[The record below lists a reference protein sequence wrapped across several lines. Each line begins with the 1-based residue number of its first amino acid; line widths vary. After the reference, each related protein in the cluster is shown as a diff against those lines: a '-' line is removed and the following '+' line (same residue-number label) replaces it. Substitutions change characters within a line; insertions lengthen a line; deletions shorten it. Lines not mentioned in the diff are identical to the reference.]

1 MNMSNQRPQ
10 NSKKD
15 LLIKISGPDY
25 PGITARLMKVVSD
38 NNTPVLDIGQS
49 VTHGLLSLSFVL
61 QIDEQVR
68 SNDHVIK
75 ELLFEA
81 FNMGLTLDYKVLEQV
96 IKDESQAALEEEK
109 EDKFILNCV
118 APVVIT
124 PQFICDISTSLAS
137 HGVNILRIDKVSPAE
152 FTSLEILTAVKKS
165 TNNNLLKQEL
175 IGISNDHKID
185 IAFLRD
191 NVFRRSKRL
200 IAFDMDSTLIQAEVI
215 DELAKAHGVGP
226 EVEEITERAMN
237 GEIAF
242 NESLMLRV
250 SKLKGLEAKKMH
262 QILESLPLTQG
273 VEEFIRTIKK
283 LGYKVAIISGGFTY
297 FANALKEKLNLD
309 YAFANELEI
318 IDGKLTGN
326 IVGGIVNAE
335 QKALLLNL
343 IAQQEGISMEQVV
356 AIGDGANDLPMLSVA
371 GLGIAFHAKDIVKRK
386 AQNHMSHGPMTSI
399 LYFLG
404 IPGSLR

>member
-1 MNMSNQRPQ
+1 MQ
-10 NSKKD
+10 NKQTKKN

-25 PGITARLMKVVSD
+25 PGITARLMKVVSES
-38 NNTPVLDIGQS
+38 NCPVLDIGQS
-49 VTHGLLSLSFVL
+49 VTHGLLSLSFVV
-61 QIDEQVR
+61 QIDEEAP

-75 ELLFEA
+75 ELLFESYK
-81 FNMGLTLDYKVLEQV
+81 MGLILDYKVLDDNSFNTQEESTQV
-96 IKDESQAALEEEK
+96 LD
-109 EDKFILNCV
+109 DKFILNCV
-118 APVVIT
+118 APNMIT
-124 PQFICDISTSLAS
+124 TAFIRDISTSLAS
-137 HGVNILRIDKVSPAE
+137 HGVNILRIDKVSPQK
-152 FTSLEILTAVKKS
+152 FTSLEILTTVKR
-165 TNNNLLKQEL
+165 TTDNNLLKQEL

-215 DELAKAHGVGP
+215 DELAKAHGVGA
-226 EVEEITERAMN
+226 EVSAITERAMN

-242 NESLMLRV
+242 NESLIQRV
-250 SKLKGLEAKKMH
+250 SKLKGLEAKKMN
-262 QILESLPLTQG
+262 QILESLPLTEG
-273 VEEFIRTIKK
+273 VEEFVKTIKK
-283 LGYKVAIISGGFTY
+283 LGYKVAIISGGFTF
-297 FANALKEKLNLD
+297 FASALKEKLNLD

-318 IDGKLTGN
+318 IDGKITGN

-404 IPGSLR
+404 IPGSLK

>member
-1 MNMSNQRPQ
+1 MQ
-10 NSKKD
+10 NKSQLETMTKD

-25 PGITARLMKVVSD
+25 PGITARLMKVVSES
-38 NNTPVLDIGQS
+38 NCPVLDIGQS

-61 QIDEQVR
+61 QINEQAP

-75 ELLFEA
+75 ELLFESYK
-81 FNMGLTLDYKVLEQV
+81 MGLTLDYKVLE
-96 IKDESQAALEEEK
+96 KSNTSDEQNELENSN

-118 APVVIT
+118 APTVIT
-124 PQFICDISTSLAS
+124 PQFIRDISTSLAS
-137 HGVNILRIDKVSPAE
+137 HGVNILRIDKVSPSK
-152 FTSLEILTAVKKS
+152 FTSLEILTNVKKA
-165 TNNNLLKQEL
+165 TDTNLLKQEL

-215 DELAKAHGVGP
+215 DELAKAHGVGH
-226 EVEEITERAMN
+226 EVSEITEKAMN

-242 NESLMLRV
+242 NESLMQRV
-250 SKLKGLEAKKMH
+250 SKLKGLEARKMN
-262 QILESLPLTQG
+262 QILEDLPLTEG
-273 VEEFIRTIKK
+273 VEEFVKTIKK
-283 LGYKVAIISGGFTY
+283 LGYKVAIISGGFTF

-318 IDGKLTGN
+318 IDGKLTGK
-326 IVGGIVNAE
+326 IIGGIVNAE
-335 QKALLLNL
+335 QKALLLSL

-356 AIGDGANDLPMLSVA
+356 AIGDGANDLPMLSIA
-371 GLGIAFHAKDIVKRK
+371 GLGIAFHAKDIVKRM

-404 IPGSLR
+404 IPGSLK